1 MCQGYVDLIEFDG
14 EGQPTPVEHKKAGT
28 GNWLNDQVQP
38 FLPRMLIEELES
50 TTSGSEVEVPFG
62 CISYIGS
69 NRRRKVPFD
78 EQLRQQSLDFVCQ
91 AQKLLSRQKIPPPVQ
106 DNRCNGC
113 SLRDIC
119 LPDEVVYL
127 KDLDQRPERIKPALG
142 IDQVLCVDKP
152 GVMWEKTVCG
162 FCWSRRVKRC
172 KIFR

>member
-62 CISYIGS
+62 YIYYIGS

-78 EQLRQQSLDFVCQ
+78 EQLRQQSLDFVHQ
-91 AQKLLSRQKIPPPVQ
+91 AQKLMSR
-106 DNRCNGC
+106 
-113 SLRDIC
+113 
-119 LPDEVVYL
+119 
-127 KDLDQRPERIKPALG
+127 
-142 IDQVLCVDKP
+142 
-152 GVMWEKTVCG
+152 
-162 FCWSRRVKRC
+162 
-172 KIFR
+172 